1 MQKGEMG
8 AGKGQVVRAGGAEG
22 VGTDAFV
29 LDDVRESGE
38 IRHPRCKVGDAAF
51 NLTSPNPSSSKLS
64 ARAKG
69 RVEGGS
75 ALAGMGRTTR
85 GAEDERGT
93 DVSNAGLCLTQAVFD
108 ELHSL

>member
-1 MQKGEMG
+1 MQKGEVG
-8 AGKGQVVRAGGAEG
+8 AGKGQVVRAGGAEE
-22 VGTDAFV
+22 VGADAFV

-38 IRHPRCKVGDAAF
+38 IRHPRCKVGDTAF
-51 NLTSPNPSSSKLS
+51 DLTSPNPSSSKSS
-64 ARAKG
+64 ARAKE

-75 ALAGMGRTTR
+75 ALAGMGWATR

-93 DVSNAGLCLTQAVFD
+93 DVSNAELCLAQAVFD